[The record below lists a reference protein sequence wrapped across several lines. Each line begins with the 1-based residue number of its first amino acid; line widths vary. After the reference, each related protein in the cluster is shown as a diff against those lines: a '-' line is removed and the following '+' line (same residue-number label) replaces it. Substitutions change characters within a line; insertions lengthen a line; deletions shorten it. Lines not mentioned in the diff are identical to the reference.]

1 MTTTEL
7 RRQVARR
14 IRRLSP
20 ERLKV
25 ADDFLAFLQDRE
37 INAATAELL
46 SIPGFNASFRR
57 GMKQA
62 AAGKVVPFAKVRRD
76 V

>member
-1 MTTTEL
+1 MTTIQL
-7 RRQVARR
+7 RKQVAQRVK
-14 IRRLSP
+14 RLSP

-25 ADDFLAFLQDRE
+25 ADEFLAFLQDRE

-62 AAGKVVPFAKVRRD
+62 AAGRMVPFAKVRRD

>member
-1 MTTTEL
+1 MTTTQL
-7 RRQVARR
+7 RRQVAQR
-14 IRRLSP
+14 IRRLSS

-25 ADDFLAFLQDRE
+25 ADEFLAFLQDRE
-37 INAATAELL
+37 VNAATAELL
-46 SIPGFNASFRR
+46 SIPGFKASFRR

-62 AAGKVVPFAKVRRD
+62 AAGRMVPFAKVRRD

>member
-1 MTTTEL
+1 MTTIQL
-7 RRQVARR
+7 RKQVAQR

-25 ADDFLAFLQDRE
+25 ADAFLAFLQDRE
-37 INAATAELL
+37 NNAATAELL
-46 SIPGFNASFRR
+46 SIPGFKASLRR
-57 GMKQA
+57 GLKQV
-62 AAGKVVPFAKVRRD
+62 AAGKMVPFAKVRRD

>member
-1 MTTTEL
+1 MTTTQLKRRVAQRL
-7 RRQVARR
+7 RN
-14 IRRLSP
+14 LSP

-25 ADDFLAFLQDRE
+25 ADEFLAFLQDRE

-46 SIPGFNASFRR
+46 SIPGFKASFRR

-62 AAGKVVPFAKVRRD
+62 AAGRMVPFAKVRRD

>member
-1 MTTTEL
+1 MTTTQLKRRVAQRL
-7 RRQVARR
+7 RK
-14 IRRLSP
+14 LSP

-25 ADDFLAFLQDRE
+25 ADEFLAFLQNRE
-37 INAATAELL
+37 DNAATAELL
-46 SIPGFNASFRR
+46 SIPGFKESFRR

-62 AAGKVVPFAKVRRD
+62 AAGKMVPFAKVRRD